1 MFKKILG
8 TGMTRVMN
16 LLIGFIT
23 MLMGTKVLGPA
34 EWGIGFTVL
43 TDVTFLLIGI
53 EFLAGSGLV
62 YFTPRKKLST
72 LMKVSYSWIVLVM
85 VFYVLLFWGLSYFP
99 AVSDRIVPKG
109 YEVITLLLTLVYS
122 FHNFNLNVFLGKEK
136 VGTFNWIFLL
146 QILVQVSSMALF
158 IFGLHIYDAHAF
170 VYSLLCGY
178 TVAFLVGFFIMI
190 RMLDRS
196 GNDPILLTAKEMFRY
211 GYVIQLSTLV
221 STLNRRMSIYLIR
234 QHCTEDSV
242 GVYGA
247 GTQVGEGVKVFG
259 LSISMVQFSRLSNLT
274 DQKMIVNLTIKFLK
288 ITVVLTLIALLV
300 IACLPVSFFEWLF
313 SDAFGQVKEILLLM
327 SPGLLFYAAQMIFS
341 NYFSG
346 TGVPKYNLYASLM
359 GLAVTLPATFVLV
372 PIWGIVGAAI
382 AFSCTYTA
390 ILLYQW
396 FTFKRLTGVKAK
408 DLLLIKAD
416 WIWFKEEIFAIFA
429 KK

>member
-23 MLMGTKVLGPA
+23 MMMGTRVLGST

-72 LMKVSYSWIVLVM
+72 LMLVSYSWILMVM
-85 VFYVLLFWGLSYFP
+85 AFYVLLFFTLSFFP
-99 AVSDRIVPKG
+99 LVFDRIVPKG

-146 QILVQVSSMALF
+146 QIFIQVSSMALF
-158 IFGLHIYDAHAF
+158 IFVFHLHDARAF

-178 TVAFLVGFFIMI
+178 SVAFIVGFIL
-190 RMLDRS
+190 MLPMVKHE
-196 GNDPILLTAKEMFRY
+196 GYDPIMATAKEMLRY

-221 STLNRRMSIYLIR
+221 STLNRRMSIYLLR
-234 QHCTEDSV
+234 QHCSSSSV

-274 DQKMIVNLTIKFLK
+274 DEEKIVKLTIKFLK
-288 ITVVLTLIALLV
+288 LTVVLTLIALLV
-300 IACLPVSFFEWLF
+300 IACLPVSLFTWLF
-313 SDAFGQVKEILLLM
+313 SDEFGQVKEIILLM
-327 SPGLLFYAAQMIFS
+327 SPGLLFLSAQMIFS
-341 NYFSG
+341 HYFSG
-346 TGVPKYNLYASLM
+346 TGIPKYNLFAALT
-359 GLAVTLPATFVLV
+359 GLAVTIPCTFLMI
-372 PIWGIVGAAI
+372 PSMGIVGAAI

-390 ILLYQW
+390 IMLYQW

-408 DLLLIKAD
+408 DLLLTKED
-416 WIWFKEEIFAIFA
+416 WIWCKEEFFAIFA